1 MRLHEYQA
9 KLIFSKHGIPIPQ
22 GRLASTPG
30 EAKQIAEEIGL
41 PVVLKA
47 QVLSGGRGKAG
58 GVRLVKTMQEV
69 QVEASR
75 ILSSQIKDFPVRKLL
90 VDKGVEI
97 RQEIYLGIVSD
108 RSKGQPVI
116 IACGDGGIDIE
127 IIASRT
133 PERIIKTWID
143 PLIGLRSYQA
153 RELAN
158 EIDLQKEY
166 WKEFQQIA
174 MSLWQIFQTYDA
186 TMAEINPLVINN
198 EGKFLALD
206 AKLSIDDN
214 ALMRQ
219 RDFLELRDL
228 SAESPEE
235 AEARKFDLSYVK
247 LNGNIGCLVN
257 GAGLAMATM
266 DTIKKCG
273 GEPANFLDIGGGA
286 NSEKVSAALMII
298 LSDPKVRSVL
308 INIFG
313 GITRCDEVARGILI
327 ALQEVYMRVPLI
339 VRLVGTNAEEGIE
352 ILKGQ
357 DQITA
362 TTLLEAAQLAVT
374 KASGEEI

>member
-219 RDFLELRDL
+219 REFLELRDL

-327 ALQEVYMRVPLI
+327 ALQEVDMRVPLI

>member
-186 TMAEINPLVINN
+186 TMVEINPLVINN

-219 RDFLELRDL
+219 REFLELRDL

-327 ALQEVYMRVPLI
+327 ALQEVDMRVPLI